1 MTVTARS
8 SDRFSLLLLDDG
20 EQYVTTCIAT
30 MESKLPGT
38 LRICTKSLFFE
49 PDDVALPIV
58 RVPFA
63 SATSLDCNQARN
75 TMSIATSAYVL
86 MKAGGLDVPYAF
98 VKETRDV
105 SVTFGLVHIDVHH
118 IHVYA
123 QQMVALSRLPPK
135 ESVSFQEVFLEGIEK
150 ASRFDCG
157 LLREPLTERVLV
169 EVGALLCLSQM
180 AKVRGK
186 FVVGTRGVYFEPLHD
201 LHGRGQRW
209 VHEHER
215 VAGVLRRRSAGQD
228 VAMEIVYRVVSKG
241 SRRSRQCRSS
251 QDGTWFLVFLNTEER
266 ERVFEALC
274 DVLSSSP
281 SSSPSSPAAPI
292 LDTLHHEPQLSKA
305 TRAWQRGAMT
315 NFEYLVYLNV
325 AAGRSFND
333 LAQYPVFPWVLND
346 YTSATIDLDS
356 PSHYR
361 DLSKPVG
368 ALNPTRLET
377 FRQRYRDMKDLE
389 LAGDAHGHG
398 HGHHDAHGHHAFM
411 YGTHYSCPAYV
422 LFWLVRVMPG
432 HQLRLQGGKFDAPD
446 RLFHSVRESFVSV
459 CIDLDR
465 RALAHRTP

>member
-1 MTVTARS
+1 
-8 SDRFSLLLLDDG
+8 
-20 EQYVTTCIAT
+20 
-30 MESKLPGT
+30 
-38 LRICTKSLFFE
+38 
-49 PDDVALPIV
+49 
-58 RVPFA
+58 
-63 SATSLDCNQARN
+63 
-75 TMSIATSAYVL
+75 
-86 MKAGGLDVPYAF
+86 
-98 VKETRDV
+98 
-105 SVTFGLVHIDVHH
+105 
-118 IHVYA
+118 
-123 QQMVALSRLPPK
+123 
-135 ESVSFQEVFLEGIEK
+135 
-150 ASRFDCG
+150 
-157 LLREPLTERVLV
+157 
-169 EVGALLCLSQM
+169 
-180 AKVRGK
+180 
-186 FVVGTRGVYFEPLHD
+186 
-201 LHGRGQRW
+201 
-209 VHEHER
+209 
-215 VAGVLRRRSAGQD
+215 
-228 VAMEIVYRVVSKG
+228 MEIVYRVVSKE
-241 SRRSRQCRSS
+241 SRRSRQRRSS
-251 QDGTWFLVFLNTEER
+251 QDGTWFLVFRNTEER

-398 HGHHDAHGHHAFM
+398 HHDAHGHHAFM